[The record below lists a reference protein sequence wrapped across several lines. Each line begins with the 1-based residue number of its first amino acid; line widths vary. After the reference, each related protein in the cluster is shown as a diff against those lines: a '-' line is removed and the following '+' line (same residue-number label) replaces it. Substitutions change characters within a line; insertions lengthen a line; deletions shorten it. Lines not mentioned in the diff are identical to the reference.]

1 MEMVG
6 KDRPPMLDPG
16 IDNDIYSIIDAC
28 PNSMEMWK
36 AVERLKQCESINVQD
51 PKTNLYWEFEKFTSL
66 DGESL
71 NSYYLRFV
79 TLVKQR
85 EQLKTIF
92 YHKLYDILKQHQNE
106 VNEIRAE
113 RQERTTNPL
122 TLISQQKLVYYP
134 QPNTTH
140 YTQSSSTRSQAA
152 TKNRDKAITNSPPLT
167 YDPEP
172 KVVADDDASLKEKEI
187 DKLVAL
193 ISMSFKKI
201 YKPTSNNL
209 ISSSNTRNTNV
220 DNTPR
225 SNRQTGRYDN
235 QRAVNVVGARENVG
249 TQVVQQ
255 TGIQCY
261 NCKEFGHVSKECA
274 VTTLVGSRNNKPIS
288 SGMASIEWKYDQEIS
303 WYQGLLG
310 SKSFHNGLKY
320 CFDIINDT
328 YWNIPVTPEMKAVI
342 EQKLHPTAKRLT
354 TAVTEFYHT
363 FKAEM
368 VKDLI
373 YFISL
378 ENEVESLQSQIETQ
392 KT

>member
-85 EQLKTIF
+85 EQLKTIS

-167 YDPEP
+167 YDPGP
-172 KVVADDDASLKEKEI
+172 YVVDMMMASLKEKEI

-261 NCKEFGHVSKECA
+261 NCKEFGHVSKECKKPQKGTGITLITKKRCFCVGV

-310 SKSFHNGLKY
+310 SKESQRRIFIGCTEAK
-320 CFDIINDT
+320 
-328 YWNIPVTPEMKAVI
+328 
-342 EQKLHPTAKRLT
+342 TAAL
-354 TAVTEFYHT
+354 
-363 FKAEM
+363 
-368 VKDLI
+368 
-373 YFISL
+373 
-378 ENEVESLQSQIETQ
+378 
-392 KT
+392 

>member
-1 MEMVG
+1 MKKKLPSQPSIWVICLVKALGMSEPSLFESEPVTSGTKIQECSEEVNDGLAIICFAHYDKVYFTYKLGDIDLKIG
-6 KDRPPMLDPG
+6 KSDMIG

-261 NCKEFGHVSKECA
+261 NCKEFGHVSKEYN
-274 VTTLVGSRNNKPIS
+274 LDDEP
-288 SGMASIEWKYDQEIS
+288 EDQELEAHYMYMEKI
-303 WYQGLLG
+303 QEVTLDDADNFGPI
-310 SKSFHNGLKY
+310 
-320 CFDIINDT
+320 FDVE
-328 YWNIPVTPEMKAVI
+328 PL
-342 EQKLHPTAKRLT
+342 QK
-354 TAVTEFYHT
+354 
-363 FKAEM
+363 
-368 VKDLI
+368 
-373 YFISL
+373 
-378 ENEVESLQSQIETQ
+378 
-392 KT
+392 